1 MMLYF
6 KPIKGASK
14 GMLFSTMKKD
24 SKGNFIVDENDF
36 ITITLLQRHGAI
48 EVKK

>member
-1 MMLYF
+1 MLYF

-24 SKGNFIVDENDF
+24 SNGNFIVSKDDF
-36 ITITLLQRHGAI
+36 VTITLLKRHGA
-48 EVKK
+48 VQL